1 MTSAR
6 SIEYTNNTVV
16 SIRGAVKGKKRSKK
30 TVHIGDAPD
39 TAAPV
44 ADPGGE
50 IDGERATIKIPALS
64 RNDIRFVR
72 P

>member
-1 MTSAR
+1 M
-6 SIEYTNNTVV
+6 

-64 RNDIRFVR
+64 WNVIRFEKA
-72 P
+72 

>member
-1 MTSAR
+1 M
-6 SIEYTNNTVV
+6 

-30 TVHIGDAPD
+30 AVHIGDAPD

-44 ADPGGE
+44 AGPGGE

-64 RNDIRFVR
+64 WNVIRFKKA
-72 P
+72 